1 MLMIML
7 CNQKNTIAA
16 ILMYM
21 EYEMIKEMIVLLLH
35 QQKQAR
41 AT

>member
-7 CNQKNTIAA
+7 CNQKNTTAA

-35 QQKQAR
+35 QQNQAR